1 MNVNSALEII
11 KLLLLLLLLL
21 LMLIWRLDNRHQQLH
36 LEHREQSEKSSFSF
50 IISPCSLKENFG
62 GVFSLKLG
70 SYNFVMAST
79 TDAVKEVLVKKSA
92 DYAGRPQ
99 MHVFY
104 TSTLGM
110 LHGRFCSL
118 RAKAGEEN
126 GKPVRMAFDF
136 LMSALSMCQD
146 TVQ

>member
-1 MNVNSALEII
+1 MNVNSALEFI

-21 LMLIWRLDNRHQQLH
+21 LMLIWRLDNRHKQLH
-36 LEHREQSEKSSFSF
+36 LEHREQSDKSSFSS

-118 RAKAGEEN
+118 RPK
-126 GKPVRMAFDF
+126 RR
-136 LMSALSMCQD
+136 LMKSTDLEI
-146 TVQ
+146 